1 MHSSLYIAELILK
14 ISYPKFFALLYKG
27 LLNSDSDILFI
38 IIIDLHKD
46 LFNIFPFSS
55 YIS

>member
-27 LLNSDSDILFI
+27 LLNSYSDILFI